1 MSVPTR
7 LLMRP
12 MILALSLAALGAD
25 ESKAPPKES
34 AEHSSDSGKGAL
46 KTTLHRL
53 TVGGIQIDYEATA
66 GTLVVQEEEAKHKAN
81 VFFVAYTKCR
91 SKGEAPARRP
101 IAFAFNGGPGS
112 SSVWLHLGLLGPK
125 RVDLGPE
132 QGASAPREVAPSG
145 GLTLPAQVA
154 PPYRLVDNDVSLLD
168 WTDLVFIDPV
178 TTGYSR
184 AEPADD
190 AKQFHGVTQDVRSVA
205 EFIRLYVTKFG
216 RWDSPKYLIG
226 ESYGTTRAAGLAEH
240 LQNQL
245 GMNLNGVV
253 LISAVLNFQ
262 TVRFDEGNDLPYPLF
277 LPTYTATAWY
287 HKKLA
292 PELLADR
299 QKTLAEVE
307 KFALGEYTLALMKG
321 SALTAEERQCIARK
335 LARYTGLSEEY
346 VRHANLRIEAHRF
359 LKELLR
365 SAHQIVGR
373 YDSRF
378 VGNDGDAAAEY
389 PGFDPSYAV
398 VQGPYTA
405 LMQEYLVKDLQYVR
419 EAPYRILT
427 SRVQPWDYGQ
437 AKNRYLNVAPSLREA
452 LTRNPGLR
460 VFVANG
466 YYDLATPYL
475 ATRYTFDHLDLDG
488 DLPKRVCLCY
498 YDAGHMMYIDK
509 KSLYKLRRD
518 LAAFFQGNMPVQPAS
533 R

>member
-1 MSVPTR
+1 
-7 LLMRP
+7 
-12 MILALSLAALGAD
+12 MILALSLVALLGG
-25 ESKAPPKES
+25 ESKTPPKEN
-34 AEHSSDSGKGAL
+34 AERSTDAGKDAL
-46 KTTLHRL
+46 KTTKHSITIDGLR
-53 TVGGIQIDYEATA
+53 IDYEATA
-66 GTLVVQEEEAKHKAN
+66 GTLVVQEEDAKHKAN
-81 VFFVAYTKCR
+81 VFFVAYTKCQG
-91 SKGEAPARRP
+91 KGETLSRRP

-125 RVDLGPE
+125 RVDLGDRPE
-132 QGASAPREVAPSG
+132 AGPAGMAS
-145 GLTLPAQVA
+145 A
-154 PPYRLVDNDVSLLD
+154 PPYRLVENEVSLLD
-168 WTDLVFIDPV
+168 CTDLVLIDPV

-190 AKQFHGVTQDVRSVA
+190 AKQFHGVAQDVRSVA
-205 EFIRLYVTKFG
+205 EFIRLYVTKFC

-240 LQNQL
+240 LQNHF
-245 GMNLNGVV
+245 GMNLNGIV
-253 LISAVLNFQ
+253 LISTVLNFQ
-262 TVRFDEGNDLPYPLF
+262 TVRFDDGNDLPYPLF

-287 HKKLA
+287 HKKLV

-299 QKTLAEVE
+299 QKTLEEVE
-307 KFALGEYTLALMKG
+307 KFALGEYTLALTKG
-321 SALTAEERQCIARK
+321 SALTAEERQYVARK

-346 VRHANLRIEAHRF
+346 VRHANLRIEIHRF
-359 LKELLR
+359 VKELLR
-365 SAHQIVGR
+365 TSHQIVGR

-378 VGNDGDAAAEY
+378 VGNDSDATGEY
-389 PGFDPSYAV
+389 AGYDPSYTA

-405 LMQEYLVKDLQYVR
+405 LMQEYLAKELQYIR
-419 EAPYRILT
+419 ESPYRILT

-437 AKNRYLNVAPSLREA
+437 AKNRYLNVSSSLREA
-452 LTRNPGLR
+452 LARNPALR

-488 DLPKRVCLCY
+488 DLHKRVCMRY

-509 KSLYKLRRD
+509 KSLYKLRKD
-518 LAAFFQGNMPVQPAS
+518 LVAFFQRNTSVQPAS